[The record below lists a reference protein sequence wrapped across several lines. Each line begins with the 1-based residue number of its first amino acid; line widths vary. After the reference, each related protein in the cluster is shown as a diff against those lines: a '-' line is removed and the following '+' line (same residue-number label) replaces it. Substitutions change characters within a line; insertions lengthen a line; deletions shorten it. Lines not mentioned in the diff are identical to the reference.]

1 MQLKTIGESLNVT
14 NTINNVISKYSALSE
29 TQGYNAYI
37 SDKLA
42 KATASYSTEAVKA
55 AIKQSTL
62 NETQIKAILTK
73 KGLKGEILETTTAE
87 LAEIAATNGMS
98 VAQKKA
104 TVSTLGLSDAFKGL
118 WAFMKANPI
127 LFVAAGFTAVMA
139 GVNAYNKYQEELAE
153 KTRTAT
159 TEVQNA
165 TDSIE
170 EYASKYEELYT
181 ELTDANTTEERQ
193 SEIKK
198 ELLKIQQELNE
209 AYGDEC
215 GKINLVSDAYTNQIN
230 KIKELSKEKAHQW
243 LAGKNE
249 GIQQATKQMEKERT
263 YTLGLSISSY
273 DASGQAIKELAESFK
288 DAGIEIDPNESTGT
302 FDIRLKANA
311 EDADKTISEFV
322 SKVYSLKK
330 QFKNDPIIDDVLNTS
345 NNAGDK
351 VQEILGKY
359 QQQYNQAKMYQI
371 ADSEEL
377 SKGYNDAT
385 IAVQE
390 YNDAL
395 TSGDDSKIKESRA
408 KLEAVKNSID
418 LTSDTWK
425 SYAGIINDVFDQA
438 DTRIVDFKAEL
449 ESQDGQELLGS
460 VKGYTETEL
469 RAMADDGNNGDVMD
483 RLLESADKYK
493 LKIEDVISLLKELG
507 VIIEDTGTAKG
518 IETVSASFSDLFSSL
533 PIDKLEE
540 FISLVNSG
548 TIDEKS
554 ISQYSEL
561 AEMMEQTGTSAEDAV
576 EKVKEFAEGFNLSSD
591 LIQGIQ
597 DSYDTLE
604 SIREEFA
611 TTKQIGIDSLQT
623 IANQFPDLIYATTQY
638 TQGLITA
645 EDLMRLLEQAYYD
658 DEEAYRYNMI
668 LKMEDDEEFWQ
679 SVAENNQEF
688 FTALGEA
695 YQIDTA
701 NWKSLAEAK
710 AAIDE
715 QLIHSL
721 SGAWGQY
728 FDTII
733 DANTGMV
740 SVIAKMAPEDES
752 AEYLSAY
759 AEINKIVEAKNK
771 LTKAAKIEV
780 KTPDFGGIGKKNTS
794 GSGSGSGSG
803 SEKQA
808 KQQEIDWIARKNE
821 ILQKQHDAIM
831 EVANDET
838 ESYNER
844 IAALKELIEKDK
856 ERASIAEQSAAK
868 YQEAW
873 NEAKSGLR
881 DSDIAKIMNGALEI
895 DTYDSL
901 ELEKQGI
908 TDGEAYIELL
918 QKAMELWDLKE
929 ETQKNQNDIQKET
942 NEHLVEEVRLREEII
957 KAQQESLSAQMDIL
971 ESRIDLAD
979 ATGKYVG
986 AGTYKD
992 MIAVSK
998 EMSSVYEDQID
1009 NLYEQLSLFDE
1020 ESAEWYS
1027 IKGQIA
1033 DCEQSIAQCTI
1044 QQAEWNETI
1053 KRLPIDRL
1061 QTYIDL
1067 LENIKQDLQNF
1078 TDENSV
1084 LGLNPTKEQYQQFIQ
1099 INQEELDSLIK
1110 QQEKLKDILSDYE
1123 YGSEKYNDVSGE
1135 IQDIDDRISSL
1146 IQSQL
1151 EYNDAILQIPITEME
1166 NYYNNLSSAKTALEN
1181 AIAEDNARGLSTTID
1196 QYNELHNITL
1206 QQLQALSA
1214 RRDAL
1219 TSLLSVYDKES
1230 DKYRETQ
1237 DAINSINSEMSSL
1250 VQNQYQ
1256 WNQEI
1261 LNIPIEKLNEINDNL
1276 NSYASI
1282 LDGVISDYESAIGG
1296 VNSLLDDEID
1306 KINELR
1312 DATEK
1317 EYEAKIKPL
1326 EDELNLLEKTNEA
1339 RSVQIGLEQAQYNL
1353 EKVQKQK
1360 TTQVM
1365 RNGELV
1371 YEANQDDLRSANQ
1384 DLADAQY
1391 NKIKFDLETQ
1401 ITNLEE
1407 ERDALLEG
1415 YDDQIEKLE
1424 DIKSKWSEIAN
1435 EIQRAIDIQKASDF
1449 FGDGWQDK
1457 VLSGNDQD
1465 MYDNMFELYQS
1476 ALNQKDVI
1484 EEQISSNER
1493 LVDMMGEFV
1502 ARYQDGS
1509 ITYETAMS
1517 GINDM
1522 LKASENG
1529 FTALENLS
1537 AMMNL
1542 DNIHG
1547 LENIAASTQDQ
1558 IAESAKLLEQYMQI
1572 VESNSNSVKGFETSW
1587 DEIKSSVAEN
1597 VDALNNAAS
1606 SMEEYLSAF
1615 TSNAEAI
1622 GQYTTTW
1629 EEMRK
1634 NIEEQVA
1641 ALKKAAEA
1649 LEAAQKN
1656 SSGKKYSSS
1665 GSSGSNSS
1673 SDNSSDSSKIYVNG
1687 KEYDDSEGSAA
1698 ELFERYG
1705 TEDEKEE
1712 YWDYREEQ
1720 INKKAETE
1728 GEAWKDAALEQL
1740 AEERKNAE
1748 KYHDGI
1754 KSGPV
1759 VKYRDISDE
1768 KMLKMATEMAIDPSR
1783 TNEVMAILQK
1793 GEIVAQPDQIA
1804 NIMSNSQMIGRARGI
1819 AEEASNISNIS
1830 RDTVIDCSIGE
1841 LHLHEVQNPDQ
1852 LAKALKQSYAIAMQ
1866 QNTSKIFR

>member
-1 MQLKTIGESLNVT
+1 MSETLNS
-14 NTINNVISKYSALSE
+14 NANLAFYLSE
-29 TQGYNAYI
+29 
-37 SDKLA
+37 
-42 KATASYSTEAVKA
+42 ATSQYSTEAVKA

-62 NETQIKAILTK
+62 NEEQIRAILTK
-73 KGLKGEILETTTAE
+73 KGLKGEILETITAE
-87 LAEIAATNGMS
+87 LAEITATNGMS

-118 WAFMKANPI
+118 WTFMKANPI

-159 TEVQNA
+159 SEVKDA

-215 GKINLVSDAYTNQIN
+215 GKINLVSDAYTNQID

-243 LAGKNE
+243 LAENNE

-288 DAGIEIDPNESTGT
+288 DAGIEIDPNESTGM

-322 SKVYSLKK
+322 SKVHSLKK

-438 DTRIVDFKAEL
+438 DTRLVDFKAEL

-483 RLLESADKYK
+483 NLISKAKEQGIDS
-493 LKIEDVISLLKELG
+493 IEEIISLLKEMG
-507 VIIEDTGTAKG
+507 IIILDVTKKAYEMTKPFSKSEMISKIKG
-518 IETVSASFSDLFSSL
+518 LSEGFESLDKIMESQKDKNPFDYSLLDDKNFTETFKGYTKEYSAFYDAITESPNDVKACQEAYNDLVSAWVYGSGVLNGVSD
-533 PIDKLEE
+533 E
-540 FISLVNSG
+540 
-548 TIDEKS
+548 T
-554 ISQYSEL
+554 
-561 AEMMEQTGTSAEDAV
+561 A
-576 EKVKEFAEGFNLSSD
+576 NL
-591 LIQGIQ
+591 
-597 DSYDTLE
+597 
-604 SIREEFA
+604 
-611 TTKQIGIDSLQT
+611 
-623 IANQFPDLIYATTQY
+623 TTQY
-638 TQGLITA
+638 LSLYGVTNADVVVADALARQHAELAWNTSDLTDKTSDEIDALAKESESTDHARNAFKLYIAQKLLDQAINVGGDISALSNIVNALGIATSAWKDYYAAKHELSVIESATKRTSARGIT
-645 EDLMRLLEQAYYD
+645 YYD
-658 DEEAYRYNMI
+658 YTDENGIKHSVTESALQIKQNEANSKA
-668 LKMEDDEEFWQ
+668 LSF
-679 SVAENNQEF
+679 AQE
-688 FTALGEA
+688 LE
-695 YQIDTA
+695 
-701 NWKSLAEAK
+701 
-710 AAIDE
+710 
-715 QLIHSL
+715 
-721 SGAWGQY
+721 
-728 FDTII
+728 
-733 DANTGMV
+733 
-740 SVIAKMAPEDES
+740 KMAKDID
-752 AEYLSAY
+752 LGY
-759 AEINKIVEAKNK
+759 AGGNKTNSS
-771 LTKAAKIEV
+771 
-780 KTPDFGGIGKKNTS
+780 S
-794 GSGSGSGSG
+794 GSGSS
-803 SEKQA
+803 KQA
-808 KQQEIDWIARKNE
+808 KTFDWIQRKIEYLRDEYNKYKEEVDDTNNSYRTQLNYLSQAKDLLEQIIYADKQAESAYLQNWEEVSAGLSDELKDKIMSGHYSVDYFKDSESATKAKEAWDSYYDQYQKRLEDEKTYQDLTKSERDKKNE
-821 ILQKQHDAIM
+821 WDREQID
-831 EVANDET
+831 N
-838 ESYNER
+838 
-844 IAALKELIEKDK
+844 LKEQADIE
-856 ERASIAEQSAAK
+856 QTN
-868 YQEAW
+868 YQVQQDYLDQAVSKSEELTSRLRGYSEESNKNW
-873 NEAKSGLR
+873 DNAKSKIK
-881 DSDIAKIMNGALEI
+881 SIDIADIMNGTMDLTKYKDDPEYKKLVEDAIKAYEDKTDAEKELQDEER
-895 DTYDSL
+895 
-901 ELEKQGI
+901 ELEEIRK
-908 TDGEAYIELL
+908 EAYE
-918 QKAMELWDLKE
+918 KA
-929 ETQKNQNDIQKET
+929 ISY
-942 NEHLVEEVRLREEII
+942 VE
-957 KAQQESLSAQMDIL
+957 AQQDAIQELNNTLQSEMDLL
-971 ESRIDLAD
+971 E
-979 ATGKYVG
+979 ATGKYIG
-986 AGTYKD
+986 ADY
-992 MIAVSK
+992 
-998 EMSSVYEDQID
+998 YEDLID
-1009 NLYEQLSLFDE
+1009 NNKDLIDLYEEQIELAQDRLDEVSE
-1020 ESAEWYS
+1020 ESPEYYQL
-1027 IKGQIA
+1027 KGTI
-1033 DCEQSIAQCTI
+1033 EQCTQAI
-1044 QQAEWNETI
+1044 LDAKAQQAEWNETI

-1084 LGLNPTKEQYQQFIQ
+1084 LGLNPTKEQYQQFID

-1110 QQEKLKDILSDYE
+1110 QQEKLKDILGGYE

-1135 IQDIDDRISSL
+1135 IQDIDDQISSL

-1166 NYYNNLSSAKTALEN
+1166 NYYNNLSAAKTALEN

-1206 QQLQALSA
+1206 QQLQALST

-1219 TSLLSVYDKES
+1219 TALLSVYDKES

-1237 DAINSINSEMSSL
+1237 DAINGINSEMSSL

-1261 LNIPIEKLNEINDNL
+1261 LNIPIDKLNAINDNL

-1282 LDGVISDYESAIGG
+1282 LDGVISDYESAITG

-1312 DATEK
+1312 DATEE

-1353 EKVQKQK
+1353 EKAQNQK

-1371 YEANQDDLRSANQ
+1371 YEANQDDLRSAKQ

-1401 ITNLEE
+1401 IENLEE

-1424 DIKSKWSEIAN
+1424 DIKSKWSEIAD
-1435 EIQRAIDIQKASDF
+1435 EIQRAIDIQKATDF

-1465 MYDNMFELYQS
+1465 MYDNMYDLYQS

-1509 ITYETAMS
+1509 ITYETAMN

-1537 AMMNL
+1537 SMMNL

-1547 LENIAASTQDQ
+1547 LENIAASTQEQ

-1587 DEIKSSVAEN
+1587 DEIKSSVADN
-1597 VDALNNAAS
+1597 VDALNNVAS

-1634 NIEEQVA
+1634 NIEEQVE

-1649 LEAAQKN
+1649 LEK
-1656 SSGKKYSSS
+1656 
-1665 GSSGSNSS
+1665 
-1673 SDNSSDSSKIYVNG
+1673 V
-1687 KEYDDSEGSAA
+1687 
-1698 ELFERYG
+1698 
-1705 TEDEKEE
+1705 
-1712 YWDYREEQ
+1712 
-1720 INKKAETE
+1720 
-1728 GEAWKDAALEQL
+1728 
-1740 AEERKNAE
+1740 
-1748 KYHDGI
+1748 I
-1754 KSGPV
+1754 KLLRITY
-1759 VKYRDISDE
+1759 K
-1768 KMLKMATEMAIDPSR
+1768 
-1783 TNEVMAILQK
+1783 
-1793 GEIVAQPDQIA
+1793 
-1804 NIMSNSQMIGRARGI
+1804 
-1819 AEEASNISNIS
+1819 
-1830 RDTVIDCSIGE
+1830 
-1841 LHLHEVQNPDQ
+1841 
-1852 LAKALKQSYAIAMQ
+1852 
-1866 QNTSKIFR
+1866 

>member
-1 MQLKTIGESLNVT
+1 MIFKDTKPEDLQSYVDQIQKAQTKYVRPYPWQDEIMQSYAEILKDVDNAQAALLLSTQGLNNAQIQQTLSLKGLSSAEQYEAMTSAGLLKNKQSLTAAELKQYLASKTGSQAKTEEILKSMGLSAAIEGEEQQTVQLTGKKLQLAVASGKVTQAEALEIAAHFGVSDAIEKQTTSTMPAWIRQIGLATKRIGEQIGKTIEWIATSPEGMLFGATAALIGLVFAIDKYDKAQKQAIEDSRTDLSDSISEYEEVT
-14 NTINNVISKYSALSE
+14 NKLDSLRQEAEE
-29 TQGYNAYI
+29 TQSKLRELERTKGIQNLVDDAGYQKLKDTNADLERNIALQEARQKVASKNSWY
-37 SDKLA
+37 DA
-42 KATASYSTEAVKA
+42 KAYYDNIMTQKKAGPDRDLSYNESAITNTTSAAYNSPLLISGTAIEENKNNINFLIGSYTGYEQKIQDIDKEIEQLTLDQADADEA
-55 AIKQSTL
+55 
-62 NETQIKAILTK
+62 
-73 KGLKGEILETTTAE
+73 TTTAIQNQIDALE
-87 LAEIAATNGMS
+87 N
-98 VAQKKA
+98 QKKHIESL
-104 TVSTLGLSDAFKGL
+104 TPEISNYIDSYESGLQDIVDA
-118 WAFMKANPI
+118 
-127 LFVAAGFTAVMA
+127 
-139 GVNAYNKYQEELAE
+139 
-153 KTRTAT
+153 
-159 TEVQNA
+159 
-165 TDSIE
+165 
-170 EYASKYEELYT
+170 
-181 ELTDANTTEERQ
+181 
-193 SEIKK
+193 
-198 ELLKIQQELNE
+198 
-209 AYGDEC
+209 
-215 GKINLVSDAYTNQIN
+215 
-230 KIKELSKEKAHQW
+230 
-243 LAGKNE
+243 
-249 GIQQATKQMEKERT
+249 
-263 YTLGLSISSY
+263 Y
-273 DASGQAIKELAESFK
+273 DASIEAGNQMAES
-288 DAGIEIDPNESTGT
+288 DTAI
-302 FDIRLKANA
+302 
-311 EDADKTISEFV
+311 
-322 SKVYSLKK
+322 
-330 QFKNDPIIDDVLNTS
+330 
-345 NNAGDK
+345 
-351 VQEILGKY
+351 
-359 QQQYNQAKMYQI
+359 YNIAKMILDEIQNRIYHV
-371 ADSEEL
+371 
-377 SKGYNDAT
+377 NDA
-385 IAVQE
+385 
-390 YNDAL
+390 
-395 TSGDDSKIKESRA
+395 
-408 KLEAVKNSID
+408 ID
-418 LTSDTWK
+418 
-425 SYAGIINDVFDQA
+425 
-438 DTRIVDFKAEL
+438 
-449 ESQDGQELLGS
+449 
-460 VKGYTETEL
+460 
-469 RAMADDGNNGDVMD
+469 
-483 RLLESADKYK
+483 ESADA
-493 LKIEDVISLLKELG
+493 I
-507 VIIEDTGTAKG
+507 AKG
-518 IETVSASFSDLFSSL
+518 KEQLDSYVPSFSDIFSSL

-540 FISLVNSG
+540 FVSLVNSG
-548 TIDEKS
+548 MIDEKT
-554 ISQYSEL
+554 ISQYPEL
-561 AEMMEQTGTSAEDAV
+561 ADAMEKTGISAEEAV
-576 EKVKEFAEGFNLSSD
+576 AKIKEIAEETKLSAD
-591 LIQGIQ
+591 LTKSIQ
-597 DSYDTLE
+597 DSYDALE
-604 SIREEFA
+604 SIKEEFS
-611 TTKQIGIDSLQT
+611 TTKQISLDSLQT
-623 IANQFPDLIYATTQY
+623 IAKQFPGLTYATSQY
-638 TQGLITA
+638 AQGLITA
-645 EDLMRLLEQAYYD
+645 EDLMQQLEQAYYN
-658 DEEAYRYNMI
+658 DEEAYRYNMT
-668 LKMEDDEEFWQ
+668 LKLEDDAEFWQ

-740 SVIAKMAPEDES
+740 SVVAKMAPEDES
-752 AEYLSAY
+752 ADYLSAY

-771 LTKAAKIEV
+771 LTEAAKIEV

-794 GSGSGSGSG
+794 GSGSGSGSD

-808 KQQEIDWIARKNE
+808 QQQEIDWIARKNE
-821 ILQKQHDAIM
+821 ILQKQHDIIL

-844 IAALKELIEKDK
+844 IAALKELIEQDK

-873 NEAKSGLR
+873 NEAKEGLK
-881 DSDIAKIMNGALEI
+881 DSDIAKIMGGALEI

-908 TDGEAYIELL
+908 ADGEAYIEQL

-929 ETQKNQNDIQKET
+929 EAQKNQNDIQKET
-942 NEHLVEEVRLREEII
+942 DEHLVEEVRLREEII

-1009 NLYEQLSLFDE
+1009 NLYEQLDLFDE

-1084 LGLNPTKEQYQQFIQ
+1084 LGLKPTKEQYQQFID

-1110 QQEKLKDILSDYE
+1110 QQEKLKDILGDYE

-1166 NYYNNLSSAKTALEN
+1166 NYYNNLSAAKTALEN
-1181 AIAEDNARGLSTTID
+1181 AIAENNAKGLSTTID

-1261 LNIPIEKLNEINDNL
+1261 LNIPIDKLNEINDNL

-1306 KINELR
+1306 KTNELR

-1326 EDELNLLEKTNEA
+1326 EDELNLLEKTTKEK
-1339 RSVQIGLEQAQYNL
+1339 SVFLGLEQAQYDL
-1353 EKVQKQK
+1353 EKAQNQK

-1371 YEANQDDLRSANQ
+1371 YEANQDDLRSAKQ

-1391 NKIKFDLETQ
+1391 DKIKFDLETQ
-1401 ITNLEE
+1401 IENLEE
-1407 ERDALLEG
+1407 ERDALLES

-1424 DIKSKWSEIAN
+1424 DIKSKWSEIAD

-1476 ALNQKDVI
+1476 ALNQKDAI

-1493 LVDMMGEFV
+1493 LVNMMGEFV

-1587 DEIKSSVAEN
+1587 DEIKPSVADN

-1665 GSSGSNSS
+1665 GSSGSSSSSSS

-1698 ELFERYG
+1698 ELFEKYG

-1728 GEAWKDAALEQL
+1728 GDAWKEAALEQL
-1740 AEERKNAE
+1740 AEERNNAK
-1748 KYHDGI
+1748 KYHNGI

-1759 VKYRDISDE
+1759 VEYRDISDE
-1768 KMLKMATEMAIDPSR
+1768 KMLKMAEEMAIDKSR

-1804 NIMSNSQMIGRARGI
+1804 NIMRNNQLIGMARGV
-1819 AEEASNISNIS
+1819 AESASNVSNISKET
-1830 RDTVIDCSIGE
+1830 RIDCSIGE

-1852 LAKALKQSYAIAMQ
+1852 LAKALKQNYAIAMQ

>member
-1 MQLKTIGESLNVT
+1 MQLKSVGETLNAL
-14 NTINNVISKYSALSE
+14 NDINNVLNSGKSVDLVIENLTE
-29 TQGYNAYI
+29 
-37 SDKLA
+37 
-42 KATASYSTEAVKA
+42 ATTSYSTEVVKA

-62 NETQIKAILTK
+62 NEEQIRAILTK

-87 LAEIAATNGMS
+87 LAEITATNGMS

-118 WAFMKANPI
+118 WTFMKANPI

-159 TEVQNA
+159 TEVKNA

-170 EYASKYEELYT
+170 EYANKYEELYT

-215 GKINLVSDAYTNQIN
+215 GKINLVSDAYTNQID

-288 DAGIEIDPNESTGT
+288 DAGIEIDPNESTGM

-330 QFKNDPIIDDVLNTS
+330 QFKNDPIIDDVLNAS

-377 SKGYNDAT
+377 SKVYNDAT

-390 YNDAL
+390 YNEAL

-425 SYAGIINDVFDQA
+425 SYASIINDVFDQA
-438 DTRIVDFKAEL
+438 DTRLVDFKAEL

-518 IETVSASFSDLFSSL
+518 IETVSASFSDLLSAL

-548 TIDEKS
+548 TIDEKT
-554 ISQYSEL
+554 ISQYAEL
-561 AEMMEQTGTSAEDAV
+561 ADAMEQTGTSAEEAV
-576 EKVKEFAEGFNLSSD
+576 AKIKEIAEETKLSAD
-591 LIQGIQ
+591 LTKSIQ
-597 DSYDTLE
+597 DSYDALE
-604 SIREEFA
+604 SIKEEFA
-611 TTKQIGIDSLQT
+611 TTKQISLDSLQT
-623 IANQFPDLIYATTQY
+623 IAKQFPGLTYATTQY
-638 TQGLITA
+638 AQGLITA
-645 EDLMRLLEQAYYD
+645 EDLMQQLEQAYYN
-658 DEEAYRYNMI
+658 DEEAYRYNMT
-668 LKMEDDEEFWQ
+668 LKMEDDAEFWQ

-740 SVIAKMAPEDES
+740 SVVAKMAPEDES

-771 LTKAAKIEV
+771 LTEAAKIEV

-803 SEKQA
+803 SSSEKQSQ
-808 KQQEIDWIARKNE
+808 QQEIDWIARKNE
-821 ILQKQHDAIM
+821 ILQKQHDIIL

-844 IAALKELIEKDK
+844 IAALKELIEQDK

-868 YQEAW
+868 YREAW
-873 NEAKSGLR
+873 DEAKAGLR
-881 DSDIAKIMNGALEI
+881 DSDIAKIMGGALEI

-908 TDGEAYIELL
+908 ADGEAYIEQL

-929 ETQKNQNDIQKET
+929 EAQKNQNDIQKET
-942 NEHLVEEVRLREEII
+942 DEHLVEEVRLREEII

-1044 QQAEWNETI
+1044 QQAEWNEAI

-1084 LGLNPTKEQYQQFIQ
+1084 LGINPTKEQYQQFIQ

-1206 QQLQALSA
+1206 QQLQALST

-1219 TSLLSVYDKES
+1219 TALLSVYDKES

-1237 DAINSINSEMSSL
+1237 DAINGINSEMSSL

-1261 LNIPIEKLNEINDNL
+1261 LNIPIDKLNAINDNL

-1282 LDGVISDYESAIGG
+1282 LDGVISDYESAITG

-1312 DATEK
+1312 DAIEK

-1353 EKVQKQK
+1353 EKAQNQK

-1371 YEANQDDLRSANQ
+1371 YEANQDDLRSAKQ
-1384 DLADAQY
+1384 DFANAQY
-1391 NKIKFDLETQ
+1391 DKIKFDLETQ
-1401 ITNLEE
+1401 IENLEE
-1407 ERDALLEG
+1407 ERDALLES

-1424 DIKSKWSEIAN
+1424 DIKSKWSEIAD
-1435 EIQRAIDIQKASDF
+1435 EIQRAIDIQKATDF

-1465 MYDNMFELYQS
+1465 MYDNMYDLYQS

-1509 ITYETAMS
+1509 ITYETAMN

-1587 DEIKSSVAEN
+1587 DEIKSSVADN

-1606 SMEEYLSAF
+1606 SMEEYLSVF

-1649 LEAAQKN
+1649 LEKAQKN
-1656 SSGKKYSSS
+1656 SSNRTYSSS
-1665 GSSGSNSS
+1665 GSSGSGGSS
-1673 SDNSSDSSKIYVNG
+1673 SSKIYVNG
-1687 KEYDDSEGSAA
+1687 KEYDDSEGSAG

-1740 AEERKNAE
+1740 AEERKNAK

-1754 KSGPV
+1754 KSSPV
-1759 VKYRDISDE
+1759 VEYRDISDE
-1768 KMLKMATEMAIDPSR
+1768 KLLKMAEEMAIDSSR
-1783 TNEVMAILQK
+1783 TNEVFAILQK
-1793 GEIVAQPDQIA
+1793 GEIVAQPDQLA
-1804 NIMSNSQMIGRARGI
+1804 NIMRNNQLIGMARGV
-1819 AEEASNISNIS
+1819 AESASNVSNISKET
-1830 RDTVIDCSIGE
+1830 RIDCSIGE

-1852 LAKALKQSYAIAMQ
+1852 LAKALKQNYAIAMQ